1 MFANHCLGGLK
12 YEATTAAIVMAGI
25 VISFVPEYVGARIFL
40 WRLSKHSFPASP
52 TPEQDQ
58 DSKRAATN
66 EAPIGHH
73 LIHSGDAQE
82 QAPALQKLKVN
93 IMEAG
98 IIFHSLCKSPLV
110 NVQDALLTR
119 DSDWSHFSRGW
130 RLRVHHSLCCD
141 RVPSDVRRSRSRV
154 AH

>member
-40 WRLSKHSFPASP
+40 WRLPKHSAPASP
-52 TPEQDQ
+52 TPEQTHDA
-58 DSKRAATN
+58 KGAAGN
-66 EAPIGHH
+66 EAAVSHH

-82 QAPALQKLKVN
+82 QSPALQKLKVN

-98 IIFHSLCKSPLV
+98 IIFHSLRKSIAA
-110 NVQDALLTR
+110 NA
-119 DSDWSHFSRGW
+119 
-130 RLRVHHSLCCD
+130 
-141 RVPSDVRRSRSRV
+141 
-154 AH
+154 

>member
-40 WRLSKHSFPASP
+40 WRLSKHSAPASP
-52 TPEQDQ
+52 TPEQTHDA
-58 DSKRAATN
+58 KGAASN
-66 EAPIGHH
+66 EAAVSHH

-82 QAPALQKLKVN
+82 QSPALQKLKVN

-98 IIFHSLCKSPLV
+98 IIFHSLRKSISA
-110 NVQDALLTR
+110 NA
-119 DSDWSHFSRGW
+119 
-130 RLRVHHSLCCD
+130 
-141 RVPSDVRRSRSRV
+141 
-154 AH
+154 